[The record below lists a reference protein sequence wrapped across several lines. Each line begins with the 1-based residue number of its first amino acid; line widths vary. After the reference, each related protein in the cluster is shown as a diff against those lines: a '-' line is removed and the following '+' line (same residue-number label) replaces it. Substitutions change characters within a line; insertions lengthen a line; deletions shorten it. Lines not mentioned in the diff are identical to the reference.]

1 MGWFGIRGIGSLYYL
16 SYALQH
22 GVSGRAAAEL
32 ASLTLSVVAISIL
45 GHGITA
51 QPFLGWYERV
61 LARERD
67 RSGEKGKGGASAP
80 P

>member
-1 MGWFGIRGIGSLYYL
+1 MLFRSWFGIRGIGSLYYL
-16 SYALQH
+16 CYALNH
-22 GVSGRAAAEL
+22 GVSATEL
-32 ASLTLSVVAISIL
+32 GSLTISVVAISIL

-67 RSGEKGKGGASAP
+67 
-80 P
+80 